1 METAA
6 MPDSSLESVL
16 QSLGSTGAFKER
28 IEALMKY
35 EKRLDEKLT
44 KYKDYERIEEFEDQ
58 ARQFLKEAQE
68 KKRLTDEWVAK
79 MQKDIKGKQEQLA
92 KDAEVFKEQANKEKK
107 RLEDAVLDFESR
119 SSQIGPL
126 EARLKRQEEALAVK
140 LAQAEQQI
148 RDGTETQTKYAHLM
162 TKVKTFFRSIEE
174 E

>member
-1 METAA
+1 MENAN
-6 MPDSSLESVL
+6 MPDSSFESVL

-44 KYKDYERIEEFEDQ
+44 KYKDYERVEEFEDQ
-58 ARQFLKEAQE
+58 ARQLLKEAQE

-79 MQKDIKGKQEQLA
+79 MQKDIKGKQEQLG
-92 KDAEVFKEQANKEKK
+92 KDAETFKDEMKKEKK
-107 RLEDAVLDFESR
+107 RLEDAILDFESR

-126 EARLKRQEEALAVK
+126 ETKLKRQEEALAVK

-162 TKVKTFFRSIEE
+162 TKVKTFFRSLEE

>member
-126 EARLKRQEEALAVK
+126 ETKLKRQGEALAAK
-140 LAQAEQQI
+140 LVQAEQQI
-148 RDGTETQTKYAHLM
+148 RDGAETQTKYAQLM
-162 TKVKTFFRSIEE
+162 TKAKTFFRSLEKE
-174 E
+174 